1 MSPVTKKVLFSILL
15 LLANISVF
23 AQQTAGPPAPQR
35 TPPIGLPMPIDG
47 GVLVLLVLGAALGVW
62 YYAKRNRAIKAI

>member
-1 MSPVTKKVLFSILL
+1 MSPVTKKVVFSILL

-47 GVLVLLVLGAALGVW
+47 GVLVLGLLGAVLGVW
-62 YYAKRNRAIKAI
+62 FYAKRIKLSKVN